1 MDALWYLLKDDQLET
16 IRQMWIVGWANRPI
30 TNCFVLHHGQ
40 PRHSRGDCRPATG
53 GWARELKRSF
63 LTLPSPERQTGFY
76 VMSASSLNTHNL
88 YMDCLPRYESMH
100 SIIYLVGLVVVVLFI
115 LSALGL
121 R

>member
-1 MDALWYLLKDDQLET
+1 MS
-16 IRQMWIVGWANRPI
+16 VGPI
-30 TNCFVLHHGQ
+30 ARSPTASFYTTDNPDILAVIADLRLVAG
-40 PRHSRGDCRPATG
+40 
-53 GWARELKRSF
+53 ARELKRSF

-88 YMDCLPRYESMH
+88 HMDCLPRYESMH